1 MSGYLG
7 TEIKRNT
14 SNTVV
19 RFRDIPVCKYNLS
32 IFDEKRIY
40 ATKDFLRIYRD
51 MVLIREF
58 EIMLLSLQSKGVYRG
73 VSYPLQAPVACDIGR
88 EALSVGE
95 AYCADPADDMFSS
108 EGTIADLMAKGLSAI
123 EKLSETDLAQIMKG
137 YHKGDIL
144 APLAEITDKRSNV
157 KDVAL
162 SFLLYGLLSEIF
174 GKSTGFCYGLRGSKN
189 VYFKPFGY
197 HPCNMSG
204 SDSAGLALGAALYR
218 QNRSTDGC
226 VIANMNANA
235 LFDGRVLEA
244 FSLAESDVLRAKK
257 NEGLPILFTLVRARE
272 ADESATS
279 IRKCMAR
286 ICAGIGNNS
295 MYAETVNGSDPLA
308 VIDAVSRKKELLK
321 RGEGTVLLEMVCDS
335 LQENLE
341 GVDPVKLYREKL
353 IRHGIAGESD
363 LKKLEAYIS
372 DRVEQI
378 CRLCADDEKSPPAKA
393 SCGET
398 EIVNSADE
406 TERMVRKIMPD
417 VKKSI
422 KDCKRW
428 QAIQKK
434 YGETSVGENR
444 YSVSD
449 ALFEPILHTLY
460 RDPDFVVFG
469 MDEKEEILS
478 GLSEAVDAN
487 RLLRSSVSPNA
498 LVSCALG
505 YVLRG
510 GRAVVSLDGAESLTM
525 ITDVLSR
532 QITKWRLSGDS
543 LSVPLVLYVPLEKS
557 SKAQA
562 SEMAVS
568 LVKSIPGLK
577 VIYPVT
583 PCDAK
588 GLMFTA
594 LKEDAPV
601 VIFERKNLYFLGE
614 SFEEN
619 GVPKGDACLP
629 IGKPDLKREG
639 NDLTILT
646 VGAALYTA
654 VKASDILSKTH
665 GVEAEILN
673 ARTIVPFDYEPV
685 LRSVAKT
692 GKLLIVGEAPECGCV
707 LREFAAVLGEAAF
720 DLLDAPVIVMGADS
734 ASENVLTETDVI
746 RTIHQKIIPLKGI

>member
-19 RFRDIPVCKYNLS
+19 RFRDISVCKYNLS

-58 EIMLLSLQSKGVYRG
+58 EIMLLSLRSNGVYRG
-73 VSYPLQAPVACDIGR
+73 VSYSLQAPVACDIGR
-88 EALSVGE
+88 EAFSVGE

-137 YHKGDIL
+137 YHNGKIL
-144 APLAEITDKRSNV
+144 APLAEITDKKANV

-174 GKSTGFCYGLRGSKN
+174 GKSTGFCYGMRGSKN

-197 HPCNMSG
+197 HPCNMSE

-218 QNRSTDGC
+218 KNSSADGC

-235 LFDGRVLEA
+235 VLDGRVLEA
-244 FSLAESDVLRAKK
+244 FSLAESGVLCAQK

-279 IRKCMAR
+279 IRKCAAR
-286 ICAGIGNNS
+286 ICVGIGNNA

-335 LQENLE
+335 LQENPK

-363 LKKLEAYIS
+363 LKKLESYIS

-378 CRLCADDEKSPPAKA
+378 CRLCADDEKSPPTKA
-393 SCGET
+393 FCGESKA
-398 EIVNSADE
+398 VE
-406 TERMVRKIMPD
+406 TERMDRKIMPD

-428 QAIQKK
+428 QAVQKK
-434 YGETSVGENR
+434 YGEASVGENR

-460 RDPDFVVFG
+460 RDPDIVIFG
-469 MDEKEEILS
+469 MNEKDEVLS
-478 GLSEAVDAN
+478 GLSEVVGAN
-487 RLLRSSVSPNA
+487 RLLLSSVSPNA

-505 YVLRG
+505 YALRG
-510 GRAVVSLDGAESLTM
+510 GRAVVSLDGAESLVM
-525 ITDVLSR
+525 IADVLSR
-532 QITKWRLSGDS
+532 QITKWRLAGDS
-543 LSVPLVLYVPLEKS
+543 LSVPLVLRVPIENA
-557 SKAQA
+557 SKTQA
-562 SEMAVS
+562 SEMALS
-568 LVKSIPGLK
+568 LVRAIPGLK
-577 VIYPVT
+577 VLYPVT
-583 PCDAK
+583 PYDAK
-588 GLMFTA
+588 GLMSSA
-594 LKEDAPV
+594 LKEEAPV
-601 VIFERKNLYFLGE
+601 VIFEQKNFYSLGE
-614 SFEEN
+614 RFEEK
-619 GVPKGDACLP
+619 GVPKGEYRLP
-629 IGKPDLKREG
+629 LGKPDLKKEG

-646 VGAALYTA
+646 VGGTLYTA
-654 VKASDILSKTH
+654 VKASDILSETH

-673 ARTIVPFDYEPV
+673 ARTIIPFDYDLV
-685 LRSVAKT
+685 LQSVAKT
-692 GKLLIVGEAPECGCV
+692 GKLLIVGESTNGGSV
-707 LREFAAVLGEAAF
+707 TREFAAVLGEKAF
-720 DLLDAPVIVMGADS
+720 DLLDAPVIVAGADS
-734 ASENVLTETDVI
+734 ATENVLTEEEVI